1 MPRKSFLLLLLGTLL
16 TVSAAAQTVA
26 EKARSYI
33 DRFAP
38 YAVLEMHR
46 SAVPASITLAQG
58 MLESGYGLSR
68 LSTEANNHFGIQCHK
83 GWNGPSIKEMDNGE
97 LRCFRA
103 YDSALES
110 YRDHS
115 DFLRG
120 NRRYGPLFELK
131 PTDYKGWAK
140 GLSKCGYAEDRAY
153 PEKLINLIETYDL
166 RRFDKMSLAEAEKL
180 LDKAPKT
187 PVVKESK
194 SEQKETA
201 KERRRRIRRE
211 KKEQKLIKEGYEEIL
226 PEAPAELEA
235 PKEVRQ
241 DDARVK
247 FSLQR
252 PLYSKGGVLF
262 VYSIEGET
270 YESIAAAFNLFPKEI
285 LRFNDLKA
293 AEPLQPGTI
302 VYIEAKRSQAV
313 KGLET
318 HVVEPGET
326 LRDIAQ
332 DFGVKE
338 KALRKINGFSAT
350 YEPESGEMIR
360 LRKP

>member
-1 MPRKSFLLLLLGTLL
+1 MPRKSFLLLLLGILL
-16 TVSAAAQTVA
+16 TVSAAAQSVA
-26 EKARSYI
+26 EKARNYI

-68 LSTEANNHFGIQCHK
+68 LSREANNHFGIQCHK
-83 GWNGPSIKEMDNGE
+83 GWTGPGIKEMDNGE

-103 YDSALES
+103 YESALES

-120 NRRYGPLFELK
+120 NRRYSPLFELK

-140 GLSKCGYAEDRAY
+140 GLSKCGYAEDKVY
-153 PEKLINLIETYDL
+153 PEKLINLIETYEL
-166 RRFDKMSLAEAEKL
+166 TRFDKMSVADAEKML
-180 LDKAPKT
+180 SKASET
-187 PVVKESK
+187 AVVSEAAPGQKES
-194 SEQKETA
+194 A
-201 KERRRRIRRE
+201 KERRRRIRRQ
-211 KKEQKLIKEGYEEIL
+211 KKEEKMIKEGYEEIL

-235 PKEVRQ
+235 AKEVRK
-241 DDARVK
+241 DDARVQ
-247 FSLQR
+247 FSLTRQ
-252 PLYSKGGVLF
+252 LYSKGGVLF
-262 VYSIEGET
+262 VYSMEGET
-270 YESIAAAFNLFPKEI
+270 YESIASAFNLFPKEI

-338 KALRKINGFSAT
+338 KSLRKINGFSAT
-350 YEPESGEMIR
+350 YEPESGDMIR
-360 LRKP
+360 LRKR

>member
-83 GWNGPSIKEMDNGE
+83 GWNGPSIKE
-97 LRCFRA
+97 
-103 YDSALES
+103 S
-110 YRDHS
+110 
-115 DFLRG
+115 G

-153 PEKLINLIETYDL
+153 PEKLITLIETYDL

-262 VYSIEGET
+262 VYSIEEET
-270 YESIAAAFNLFPKEI
+270 YESIASAFNLFPKEI

-302 VYIEAKRSQAV
+302 VYIEAKRNQAV

-360 LRKP
+360 LRKL